1 MKTLRNVRHAAAA
14 AVAMLV
20 GISAMAQAQSH
31 TVTISAPKFAVLS
44 LGTGVTLTTATPVA
58 GSDVAAVS
66 SATTWS
72 ATTNTTGAVVSSN
85 ISAGVLPSGM
95 ILTVAVGAN
104 TAVALTTTAAAVATI
119 SKTVISGQALNYT
132 LTAHAA
138 DGNTAGGVALTVTYT
153 IAQGS

>member
-1 MKTLRNVRHAAAA
+1 MKTLYHITRLAAALALLVVGASA
-14 AVAMLV
+14 AH
-20 GISAMAQAQSH
+20 AQSQ

-44 LGTGVTLTTATPVA
+44 LGAGVSLTTATPVA

-66 SATTWS
+66 GGSTWS
-72 ATTNTTGAVVSSN
+72 ATTNTSGAVVSSS

-104 TAVALTTTAAAVATI
+104 PAVSLSSTAAAVATI

-138 DGNTAGGVALTVTYT
+138 DGNTAGGVALTITYT
-153 IAQGS
+153 IAQGT